1 MNGYQIEKPGC
12 QEKIQQYGLEDG
24 SQGQV
29 TVKERV
35 DHSVTCYLYF
45 NNSVKGTNEV
55 NHKKIIVNL
64 KFQ

>member
-1 MNGYQIEKPGC
+1 MNGYQIEKPRC
-12 QEKIQQYGLEDG
+12 QEKIQQYGVEGG

-29 TVKERV
+29 TLKERV

-45 NNSVKGTNEV
+45 NKSVKGTNEV

-64 KFQ
+64 TFQ